1 MIIYVDADACPKAV
15 KELIFRTAEKR
26 QVKVIMVANN
36 HISTPYSD
44 FISNI
49 IVKKGAD
56 EADDKIVELVKDND
70 LVISA
75 DVPLADRV
83 IEKGALVITPYGKLY
98 TKDDIKHF
106 LAKRNFYT
114 ELRNNGTQTSG
125 PPSFSNKEITAFANQ
140 LDRILTKML
149 KSSN

>member
-15 KELIFRTAEKR
+15 KELIYRTADKR
-26 QVKVIMVANN
+26 KVKTILVANN
-36 HISTPYSD
+36 NINTPMSE

-56 EADDKIVELVKDND
+56 EADNKIVELVEDGD
-70 LVISA
+70 LVISS

-83 IEKGALVITPYGKLY
+83 IEKGALVITTYGKLY

-106 LAKRNFYT
+106 LSKRNFYT
-114 ELRNNGTQTSG
+114 ELRNNGFETSG
-125 PPSFSNKEITAFANQ
+125 PPAMTNKEITSFANEF
-140 LDRILTKML
+140 DRTLTKLL
-149 KSSN
+149 KKKS